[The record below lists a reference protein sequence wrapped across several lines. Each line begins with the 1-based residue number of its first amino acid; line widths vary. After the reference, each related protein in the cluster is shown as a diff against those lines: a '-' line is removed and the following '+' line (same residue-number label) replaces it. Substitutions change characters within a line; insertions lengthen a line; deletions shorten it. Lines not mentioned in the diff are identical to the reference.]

1 MISKSYNLLPLVLG
15 RKRSPAPGWC
25 HLPAVAVAGAESIL
39 ASSHL
44 AIMGERPRRNIVQ
57 KSLDYNGGILWRE
70 ERDLKR
76 ALYASLR
83 ETKLDLAGTSDVRD
97 GDLAYQ
103 TSCFGQN
110 NDILPSTA
118 GTSCAAS
125 PGENSVESA
134 SDREDDESSPRKKM
148 KVSAQRKFA
157 QSCPSSPDTTPV
169 KKAKTTS
176 LLSNVKVKTEDFITF
191 LCLRAT
197 PALPQEMDVIRQGCL
212 GSLAALE
219 KPTADTMCV
228 EPESPSTSSSG
239 TTQSDVG
246 GTSLADGIWPSGPH
260 SDTSEASE
268 GSTDSLSTDGG
279 LQTCT
284 NAVRGRQTNSSKT
297 MSASCVR
304 MSAHSLPP
312 GRVCPTQPTNTHT
325 TPAATTATSNKTSPS
340 PGRKRAPDGR
350 FTAQPKISCS
360 KDKVNNTTMVHKK
373 SSARKSNDKTSH
385 EAKCTRNA
393 KKTSSSLN
401 HEVEVT
407 SPVVKR
413 ITRQQSQLVDEAA
426 GPFRL
431 QKERHKLAVVKNSA
445 TRDTMQT
452 RGYMNQVSNANS
464 KVAKTTK
471 ISDSKACNLK
481 TASILQLQCKD
492 KYCSMD
498 SCERV
503 ASPASSCPAE
513 RLSDEQAGSVSSG
526 GSTGNDRKPRKLR
539 RCSVSDTARS
549 PTSQVTKREDVV
561 TSSTSTVAPKI
572 IDAPVFYPTTQEF
585 QDPISY
591 IESIRERAQPFGI
604 CKVVPPKTWQ
614 PECKL
619 NDDMRF
625 TTDIQYVHRFFNRLT
640 AKDLKTNLAQGGTD
654 VAVDIVRHILHT
666 EGPNVQNPKTHTV
679 AEPTQQEKTTPVLYA
694 QTNLLQP
701 QTFWNAFLWFDEAK
715 LELLCPRDKRWGP
728 NVAKL
733 ACIRKHLQSQEIFLE
748 SSPLVGGC
756 ELDLAQFSTVMAQLG
771 GLQQVIDKNKWNKV
785 ADTLRIPKAVGGCEL
800 DLAQF
805 STVMAQLGGLQQVID
820 KNKWNKVADTL
831 RIPKAAQD
839 RMAKLQDAYCKYLLS
854 YDMLPKDEKER
865 LQQEV
870 TAECEDMHQRWVK
883 LHRDSALEDSSV
895 EEEDED
901 DMDFYNE
908 CMLRGKSMS
917 LSAFYRIARNVLNTC
932 FRKEPTTQEV
942 EDEKERLQQE
952 VTAEC
957 EDMHQR
963 WVKLHRDSALED
975 SSVEEEDEDD
985 MDFYNECMLRGKSM
999 SLSAFYRIARNVLN
1013 TCFRKEPTTQEVEHE
1028 YWKLVDERLIHT
1040 AVHTAIVDTKSLGR
1054 HGWNLTTVPSNHHNI
1069 LRYLGSMSGVTA
1081 PWLLVGMLFTTSC
1094 WSCDSHKLPSI
1105 EYLHTG
1111 ADKIWYSIPQ
1121 SEHVKFRK
1129 AMHSLVPDLCSEGLC
1144 WLEKDAAMVP
1154 PSALLAEGVSLC
1166 RVEQKSGQYLVTFS
1180 GSYVANICC
1189 GYSVAEAVYFAT
1201 LQWLPVGQVAI
1212 QMLRQQ
1218 CKETLFSI
1226 EKLLVLLGMSEVDRG
1241 NAKILS
1247 WVLPEII
1254 QVR

>member
-1 MISKSYNLLPLVLG
+1 M
-15 RKRSPAPGWC
+15 
-25 HLPAVAVAGAESIL
+25 AGAESFTADSHP
-39 ASSHL
+39 AS
-44 AIMGERPRRNIVQ
+44 MGDRPRRNVVQ

-83 ETKLDLAGTSDVRD
+83 ETKLDLAGTSDVRE

-103 TSCFGQN
+103 TDCFGQN
-110 NDILPSTA
+110 NILASTA
-118 GTSCAAS
+118 GTCAAS
-125 PGENSVESA
+125 PEENSESA

-157 QSCPSSPDTTPV
+157 QSCPSSPDNTPV

-197 PALPQEMDVIRQGCL
+197 PALPQEMDVIKQGCL
-212 GSLAALE
+212 GCLSSLE
-219 KPTADTMCV
+219 KVTADSLCV
-228 EPESPSTSSSG
+228 EPESPSTSSSV
-239 TTQSDVG
+239 TTQSPSG
-246 GTSLADGIWPSGPH
+246 GTLLADGIWPSGPH

-279 LQTCT
+279 LQFCT
-284 NAVRGRQTNSSKT
+284 AVARGRQTNGSKT
-297 MSASCVR
+297 MLASCVR

-312 GRVCPTQPTNTHT
+312 GRVCHAQPTNTLT
-325 TPAATTATSNKTSPS
+325 SLAPLDLIKCSTAPILTNAKSTQKSPS
-340 PGRKRAPDGR
+340 SGRKRAPDGR
-350 FTAQPKISCS
+350 YTANLKTSCS
-360 KDKVNNTTMVHKK
+360 KDKVNNTTKVHKNSASMSNHKASDEVK
-373 SSARKSNDKTSH
+373 SKRNGKKISTSLIH
-385 EAKCTRNA
+385 ET
-393 KKTSSSLN
+393 
-401 HEVEVT
+401 EVT
-407 SPVVKR
+407 SPVIKR
-413 ITRQQSQLVDEAA
+413 ITRQQSQMDDKA
-426 GPFRL
+426 GRPFRL
-431 QKERHKLAVVKNSA
+431 QKECHRVPVAGNST
-445 TRDTMQT
+445 TRKSMQT
-452 RGYMNQVSNANS
+452 RKCMSQVSDANS
-464 KVAKTTK
+464 KGAKPNAKKGEATK
-471 ISDSKACNLK
+471 MSDSKACNLK

-492 KYCSMD
+492 KRSSYD
-498 SCERV
+498 SSERI
-503 ASPASSCPAE
+503 ASPDFSCAQNASCPQG
-513 RLSDEQAGSVSSG
+513 RLSDEQGGSVSSG
-526 GSTGNDRKPRKLR
+526 LNTFNDRKQSKLR
-539 RCSVSDTARS
+539 RCSISDTKIS
-549 PTSQVTKREDVV
+549 STSQMAKREDVV
-561 TSSTSTVAPKI
+561 ISSTSTVAPKI

-591 IESIRERAQPFGI
+591 IESIRERVQPYGI
-604 CKVVPPKTWQ
+604 CKVVPPKTWR

-625 TTDIQYVHRFFNRLT
+625 TTDIQYVHRFFNR
-640 AKDLKTNLAQGGTD
+640 
-654 VAVDIVRHILHT
+654 
-666 EGPNVQNPKTHTV
+666 
-679 AEPTQQEKTTPVLYA
+679 
-694 QTNLLQP
+694 
-701 QTFWNAFLWFDEAK
+701 
-715 LELLCPRDKRWGP
+715 WGP
-728 NVAKL
+728 NVSKL

-756 ELDLAQFSTVMAQLG
+756 ELDLAQFSTVMAQFG
-771 GLQQVIDKNKWNKV
+771 GLQQVIDKNKW
-785 ADTLRIPKAVGGCEL
+785 
-800 DLAQF
+800 
-805 STVMAQLGGLQQVID
+805 S
-820 KNKWNKVADTL
+820 KVADTL

-854 YDMLPKDEKER
+854 YDMLPKEEKER

-870 TAECEDMHQRWVK
+870 TNECEDMRQRWVK
-883 LHRDSALEDSSV
+883 LHTDNTDSALEDSSV
-895 EEEDED
+895 DEDDED

-917 LSAFYRIARNVLNTC
+917 LSAFYRIARNV
-932 FRKEPTTQEV
+932 
-942 EDEKERLQQE
+942 
-952 VTAEC
+952 
-957 EDMHQR
+957 
-963 WVKLHRDSALED
+963 S
-975 SSVEEEDEDD
+975 
-985 MDFYNECMLRGKSM
+985 
-999 SLSAFYRIARNVLN
+999 N

-1040 AVHTAIVDTKSLGR
+1040 AVHTSIVDTKTLGSGFPIHR
-1054 HGWNLTTVPSNHHNI
+1054 QDSFAKHGWNLTTVPSNHHNI

-1166 RVEQKSGQYLVTFS
+1166 RVEQKSGQFLVTFS

-1201 LQWLPVGQVAI
+1201 LQWLPVGQVAM
-1212 QMLRQQ
+1212 QTLRQQ

-1247 WVLPEII
+1247 WVLPEIT
-1254 QVR
+1254 QVRDTELELRSRLRRVGLTAAGRYGWSEEGHSRRQGKKVPTDTLERQCEKCDYPCYLSMVVEEQENDVYCLQHALEYIRDKKSCQGLKFMYRYDEEQIQDLVNRIELVVTCTQDDQHTKNKVASKTSVANAASQP

>member
-1 MISKSYNLLPLVLG
+1 
-15 RKRSPAPGWC
+15 
-25 HLPAVAVAGAESIL
+25 
-39 ASSHL
+39 
-44 AIMGERPRRNIVQ
+44 MGERPRRNIVQ

-325 TPAATTATSNKTSPS
+325 TPATTTATSNKTSPS

-413 ITRQQSQLVDEAA
+413 ITRQQSHLVDEAA

-492 KYCSMD
+492 KYCSID

-625 TTDIQYVHRFFNRLT
+625 TTDIQYVHRFFNR
-640 AKDLKTNLAQGGTD
+640 
-654 VAVDIVRHILHT
+654 
-666 EGPNVQNPKTHTV
+666 
-679 AEPTQQEKTTPVLYA
+679 
-694 QTNLLQP
+694 
-701 QTFWNAFLWFDEAK
+701 
-715 LELLCPRDKRWGP
+715 WGP

-748 SSPLVGGC
+748 SSPL
-756 ELDLAQFSTVMAQLG
+756 
-771 GLQQVIDKNKWNKV
+771 
-785 ADTLRIPKAVGGCEL
+785 VGGCEL

-942 EDEKERLQQE
+942 E
-952 VTAEC
+952 
-957 EDMHQR
+957 
-963 WVKLHRDSALED
+963 
-975 SSVEEEDEDD
+975 
-985 MDFYNECMLRGKSM
+985 
-999 SLSAFYRIARNVLN
+999 
-1013 TCFRKEPTTQEVEHE
+1013 HE

-1040 AVHTAIVDTKSLGR
+1040 AVHTAIVDTKSLGSGFPIHR
-1054 HGWNLTTVPSNHHNI
+1054 QDSFAKHGWNLTTVPSNHHNI

-1254 QVR
+1254 QVRDTELQLRSRLRQEGLTAAGRYGWLEEGHGRKQGKKVPTDTQERQCEKCDYPCYLSMVVEEQENEVYCLQHALDYIKDKKSCQGLKFMYRYDEEQIQDLVNRIELVVTCTQDGHRTKNKVACKTTANTAS

>member
-1 MISKSYNLLPLVLG
+1 
-15 RKRSPAPGWC
+15 
-25 HLPAVAVAGAESIL
+25 
-39 ASSHL
+39 
-44 AIMGERPRRNIVQ
+44 MGDRPRRNVVQ

-83 ETKLDLAGTSDVRD
+83 ETKVDLAGTSDEREE
-97 GDLAYQ
+97 DLGYQ

-110 NDILPSTA
+110 NKSLSSMTR
-118 GTSCAAS
+118 TSCAGS
-125 PGENSVESA
+125 PDENSVGSA
-134 SDREDDESSPRKKM
+134 SDREEDESSPRKKM

-197 PALPQEMDVIRQGCL
+197 PALPQELDVVRQGCL
-212 GSLAALE
+212 SSLPALE
-219 KPTADTMCV
+219 KVTADTLCV
-228 EPESPSTSSSG
+228 EPESPSTSSSV
-239 TTQSDVG
+239 TTQSLSG

-279 LQTCT
+279 LQASTPP
-284 NAVRGRQTNSSKT
+284 ARGRQTNSSKSI
-297 MSASCVR
+297 SASCVR

-312 GRVCPTQPTNTHT
+312 GRVCQAQSTQTSSLPLDLIKSSTAPTLLNSTISTK
-325 TPAATTATSNKTSPS
+325 KTPS
-340 PGRKRAPDGR
+340 PGKKRGPDGR
-350 FTAQPKISCS
+350 YTSQLKVTCS
-360 KDKVNNTTMVHKK
+360 KDKVNNTAKVLKN
-373 SSARKSNDKTSH
+373 SDSVSNDKTSDDAKGKRNPKKVSASLQH
-385 EAKCTRNA
+385 ENELV
-393 KKTSSSLN
+393 S
-401 HEVEVT
+401 
-407 SPVVKR
+407 VVKR
-413 ITRQQSQLVDEAA
+413 VTRQQRDTRVHNSQVVEKAVR
-426 GPFRL
+426 PSRL
-431 QKERHKLAVVKNSA
+431 QKEIHEVPVVRNSTLRNSVQA
-445 TRDTMQT
+445 RKCV
-452 RGYMNQVSNANS
+452 NQVYNAG
-464 KVAKTTK
+464 AKPNAKNGEATK
-471 ISDSKACNLK
+471 MSDSKACKLK
-481 TASILQLQCKD
+481 TASTSQWHCKAKHSSHD
-492 KYCSMD
+492 D
-498 SCERV
+498 SGSSPVCETV
-503 ASPASSCPAE
+503 TPPSHASSWDKNASCPE
-513 RLSDEQAGSVSSG
+513 GRQSEEQEHSSASSG
-526 GSTGNDRKPRKLR
+526 LNTSNDRRARKLR
-539 RCSVSDTARS
+539 RCSISDTSRS
-549 PTSQVTKREDVV
+549 SATQGAAKREDVV
-561 TSSTSTVAPKI
+561 SSTSTMAPKI

-591 IESIRERAQPFGI
+591 IESIREQAQPYGI
-604 CKVVPPKTWQ
+604 CKVVPPKTWR

-625 TTDIQYVHRFFNRLT
+625 TTDIQYVHRFFNR
-640 AKDLKTNLAQGGTD
+640 
-654 VAVDIVRHILHT
+654 
-666 EGPNVQNPKTHTV
+666 
-679 AEPTQQEKTTPVLYA
+679 
-694 QTNLLQP
+694 
-701 QTFWNAFLWFDEAK
+701 
-715 LELLCPRDKRWGP
+715 WGP

-733 ACIRKHLQSQEIFLE
+733 ACIRKHLQTQDIFLE
-748 SSPLVGGC
+748 SAPLVGGC
-756 ELDLAQFSTVMAQLG
+756 ELDLAQFSTVMAQ
-771 GLQQVIDKNKWNKV
+771 
-785 ADTLRIPKAVGGCEL
+785 
-800 DLAQF
+800 F
-805 STVMAQLGGLQQVID
+805 GGLQQVID

-854 YDMLPKDEKER
+854 YDMLPNEEKER
-865 LQQEV
+865 LHQEV
-870 TAECEDMHQRWVK
+870 TDEAKEMHQRWVK
-883 LHRDSALEDSSV
+883 LHTDNTDSALEDSSV
-895 EEEDED
+895 DEEEED

-917 LSAFYRIARNVLNTC
+917 LSAFYRIARNVVNTC
-932 FRKEPTTQEV
+932 FRKEP
-942 EDEKERLQQE
+942 
-952 VTAEC
+952 
-957 EDMHQR
+957 
-963 WVKLHRDSALED
+963 S
-975 SSVEEEDEDD
+975 
-985 MDFYNECMLRGKSM
+985 
-999 SLSAFYRIARNVLN
+999 
-1013 TCFRKEPTTQEVEHE
+1013 TQEVEHE

-1040 AVHTAIVDTKSLGR
+1040 AVHTAIVDTKTLGSGFPIHR
-1054 HGWNLTTVPSNHHNI
+1054 QDSFAKHGWNLTTVPSNHHNI
-1069 LRYLGSMSGVTA
+1069 LRHLGSMSGVTA

-1166 RVEQKSGQYLVTFS
+1166 RVEQKSGQFLVTFS

-1212 QMLRQQ
+1212 QTLRQQ

-1226 EKLLVLLGMSEVDRG
+1226 EKLLVLLGMSEVERG

-1247 WVLPEII
+1247 WMLPEIT
-1254 QVR
+1254 QVRDTELELRTRLREEGLTAAGRYGWLEDGHGRRQGKKVPTDTQERQCEKCDYPCYLSMVVEEQENEVYCLQHALDYIKDKKSCRGLKFMYRYDEEQIQDLVNRIELVVTCPPDGQRVKTKAASKTPAATAAHSQH